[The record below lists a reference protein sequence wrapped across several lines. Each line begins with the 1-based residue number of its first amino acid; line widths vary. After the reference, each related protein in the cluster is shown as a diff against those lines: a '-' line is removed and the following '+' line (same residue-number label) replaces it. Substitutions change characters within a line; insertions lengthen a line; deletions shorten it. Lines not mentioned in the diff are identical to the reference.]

1 MATHL
6 CLLVSIGREPEPGL
20 CRGLAAADF
29 RSCVASSI
37 GEAATAVRQWAC
49 DVALLVR
56 DDHHQP
62 GVQTGELRSCCAA
75 PIVVATCRMD
85 EASQLQELDAG
96 AAGVIDA
103 RESPR
108 LVGAKLRQLVAAMA
122 VPPPERTALRVGSL
136 QLDLDGLS
144 AVVGE
149 QPLALTSSEFL
160 ILWGLAVRLGD
171 VVTREVLL
179 RCLHPHAR
187 PGRRSVDTHVYRI
200 RRQLERA
207 CALDLRI
214 ESIHGR
220 GYRMSRTVSRIDQ
233 QVIQRSAAVFQ
244 TETVPFGRH
253 RRVGLGGDLIQSPL
267 SR

>member
-1 MATHL
+1 MATNL

-20 CRGLAAADF
+20 CRGLVAADF
-29 RSCVASSI
+29 RPCIVSSI
-37 GEAATAVRQWAC
+37 SEAATAVRQWAC
-49 DVALLVR
+49 DIALLVC
-56 DDHHQP
+56 DDSHRP
-62 GVQTGELRSCCAA
+62 GAQTGELRACVPA
-75 PIVVATCRMD
+75 PIIVATCRRD

-103 RESPR
+103 SESPR
-108 LVGAKLRQLVAAMA
+108 LVGARLRHLVAAMA
-122 VPPPERTALRVGSL
+122 VPPPKRTALRVGSL
-136 QLDLDGLS
+136 HLNPDGLS
-144 AVVGE
+144 AEVGE

-171 VVTREVLL
+171 VVTRDVLL
-179 RCLHPHAR
+179 RCLHTHSR

-220 GYRMSRTVSRIDQ
+220 GYRMSRTPMRIDP
-233 QVIQRSAAVFQ
+233 QVIQRSASVFQ
-244 TETVPFGRH
+244 METAPFGRL
-253 RRVGLGGDLIQSPL
+253 RVGLAGDPIQSPL